1 MASKSGLSCTVLLL
15 GGLLGIAPIQVASA
29 QTPVSVIGG
38 IQRANFIGGGSGD
51 FTWRTAYM
59 LGVMGDFPL
68 GETFSFRPEI
78 HYSSKGSAVK
88 TEFGQVG
95 QAAFRLSYLQIPLM
109 GQLRTASGGSV
120 RPHMFGGVSVGVLMR
135 CRLAE
140 QACGDIADFN
150 QNLFELGL
158 VMGSEIEGW
167 GGAAGVRYEVGL
179 RPVDAT
185 VEGNAI
191 YNGVLSVTFRYL
203 VGRF

>member
-1 MASKSGLSCTVLLL
+1 MASKSGRSCTVLLL
-15 GGLLGIAPIQVASA
+15 GGLLCIAPIRIASA
-29 QTPVSVIGG
+29 QVPVSVIGG
-38 IQRANFIGGGSGD
+38 IQRTNFIGGGSGD

-59 LGVMGDFPL
+59 LGVMGDLPL
-68 GETFSFRPEI
+68 GATFSFRPEI
-78 HYSSKGSAVK
+78 HYSTKGSAVK
-88 TEFGQVG
+88 TELGQVG
-95 QAAFRLSYLQIPLM
+95 QAAFRLSYLQIPLL

-120 RPHMFGGVSVGVLMR
+120 RPHMFGGVSVGVLLR

-150 QNLFELGL
+150 QNRFELGL

-203 VGRF
+203 VVRL